1 MNGEMSGANASP
13 IGRSDQKMTRKK
25 PGEFH
30 VVNHSVPRQD
40 GVAKVTGR
48 AVFTSDIHLE
58 GMAHA
63 KLLRS
68 PFAHA
73 HILSIDTLKALRQ
86 PGVIAV
92 LSGNDL
98 QGIDPYY
105 GHAVKDHPLLAIG
118 KVRFLGEPVA
128 AVVAEDERSAYE
140 ALESV
145 HVEYE
150 ELPVVLDADSALA
163 DGAPLVHE
171 TAYRGGGFR
180 GFDDPSSP
188 QPSNICQGIHLEW
201 GDAGAAFPQAA
212 HTIEGEFFFP
222 MAYAYAMEA

>member
-1 MNGEMSGANASP
+1 
-13 IGRSDQKMTRKK
+13 
-25 PGEFH
+25 
-30 VVNHSVPRQD
+30 VVNHSLPRED

-48 AVFTSDIHLE
+48 AVFTGDIHLQ
-58 GMAHA
+58 GMAYA

-73 HILSIDTLKALRQ
+73 HILSVDTLKALRQ

-140 ALESV
+140 AIESIR
-145 HVEYE
+145 VEYE
-150 ELPVVLDADSALA
+150 ELPVVLDVDSALA
-163 DGAPLVHE
+163 HGAPLVHE
-171 TAYRGGGFR
+171 MAYRTGGFR
-180 GFDDPSSP
+180 GFDDPAST
-188 QPSNICQGIHLEW
+188 QVTNICQRIHLEW
-201 GDAGAAFPQAA
+201 GDVAAAFTGAAHA
-212 HTIEGEFFFP
+212 IE
-222 MAYAYAMEA
+222 

>member
-68 PFAHA
+68 RFAHA

-98 QGIDPYY
+98 QGIEPYY
-105 GHAVKDHPLLAIG
+105 GHSVKDHPLLAIG

-128 AVVAEDERSAYE
+128 AVIAEDERSAYE
-140 ALESV
+140 ALESIE
-145 HVEYE
+145 VEYE
-150 ELPVVLDADSALA
+150 ELPAVLYADSALA
-163 DGAPLVHE
+163 EGAPLVHE
-171 TAYRGGGFR
+171 TSYRKGGFR
-180 GFDDPSSP
+180 GFEDAAAT
-188 QPSNICQGIHLEW
+188 QLSNVCQTIHLAW
-201 GDAGAAFPQAA
+201 GDTTAAFRQAA
-212 HTIEGEFFFP
+212 
-222 MAYAYAMEA
+222 